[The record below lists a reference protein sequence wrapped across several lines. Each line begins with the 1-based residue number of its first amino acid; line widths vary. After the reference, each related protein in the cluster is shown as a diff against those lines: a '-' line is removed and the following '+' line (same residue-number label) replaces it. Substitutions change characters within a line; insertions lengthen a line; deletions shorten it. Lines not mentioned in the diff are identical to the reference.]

1 MLFDWYSL
9 WTLCVCMYM
18 CLCLC
23 VWLCVFECLP
33 NSPRLNL
40 PLCLR
45 LMSFFIRETVQQSK
59 NVARGCASLHL
70 AFKYLFIYFFS
81 ISFFLLML
89 SYLYILTQ
97 SCRKVGARPCTNL
110 TCICSNHIAAHILQL
125 LWFKFRL
132 NCMAQF
138 HVNAVWSTLQFSNK
152 HSKTEKKKYS
162 TNFPWCST
170 HTHTLMSCVLI
181 CNTAPSCRHPIIPKF
196 ILQLDKHTAVSVLL
210 SWLKV

>member
-1 MLFDWYSL
+1 MPVVSATQAGSQQMLLTALTHAVWLVLPLDAV
-9 WTLCVCMYM
+9 CVYVRM
-18 CLCLC
+18 CVC

-70 AFKYLFIYFFS
+70 ASKYFLFIYLFFW

-89 SYLYILTQ
+89 SYLYILSQ

-110 TCICSNHIAAHILQL
+110 TCICSNHSTAHILQL

-132 NCMAQF
+132 NCTAQF
-138 HVNAVWSTLQFSNK
+138 HVNVVWSTLQFSNK
-152 HSKTEKKKYS
+152 HSKTEKKIF
-162 TNFPWCST
+162 N
-170 HTHTLMSCVLI
+170 
-181 CNTAPSCRHPIIPKF
+181 
-196 ILQLDKHTAVSVLL
+196 
-210 SWLKV
+210 

>member
-89 SYLYILTQ
+89 SYLYILSQ

-152 HSKTEKKKYS
+152 HSKTEKKKIRLTFLDVPHTRTHS
-162 TNFPWCST
+162 CLAFLSVTQHHRADIPSFPNSFCS
-170 HTHTLMSCVLI
+170 LI
-181 CNTAPSCRHPIIPKF
+181 NTQQCQYYC
-196 ILQLDKHTAVSVLL
+196 LG
-210 SWLKV
+210 

>member
-59 NVARGCASLHL
+59 DVARGCASLHL

-89 SYLYILTQ
+89 SYLYILSQ

-152 HSKTEKKKYS
+152 Q
-162 TNFPWCST
+162 
-170 HTHTLMSCVLI
+170 I

>member
-18 CLCLC
+18 CLC

-70 AFKYLFIYFFS
+70 AFKYLFFYLFL
-81 ISFFLLML
+81 ISFFPLML
-89 SYLYILTQ
+89 SYLYILSQ
-97 SCRKVGARPCTNL
+97 SCRKVGARPCTSL

-152 HSKTEKKKYS
+152 HSKTEKKNIRL
-162 TNFPWCST
+162 TFLDVP
-170 HTHTLMSCVLI
+170 HTHAHTHVLR
-181 CNTAPSCRHPIIPKF
+181 SY
-196 ILQLDKHTAVSVLL
+196 L
-210 SWLKV
+210 

>member
-59 NVARGCASLHL
+59 DVARGCASLHL
-70 AFKYLFIYFFS
+70 AFKYLFIFFFS

-89 SYLYILTQ
+89 SYLYILSQ
-97 SCRKVGARPCTNL
+97 SWCKAL
-110 TCICSNHIAAHILQL
+110 HELDMHL
-125 LWFKFRL
+125 LKSHR
-132 NCMAQF
+132 
-138 HVNAVWSTLQFSNK
+138 S
-152 HSKTEKKKYS
+152 
-162 TNFPWCST
+162 P
-170 HTHTLMSCVLI
+170 
-181 CNTAPSCRHPIIPKF
+181 
-196 ILQLDKHTAVSVLL
+196 HTAAIMVQVQA
-210 SWLKV
+210 

>member
-40 PLCLR
+40 PLCLH

-59 NVARGCASLHL
+59 DVARGCASLHL

-89 SYLYILTQ
+89 SYLYILSQ

-152 HSKTEKKKYS
+152 Q
-162 TNFPWCST
+162 
-170 HTHTLMSCVLI
+170 I